1 MVNGVGTGHIHRIHR
16 IGHRLQMP
24 TREVQVKG
32 GVPKFD
38 MTEQQLNAAQVGTCL
53 QEMRCIA
60 VTAMSS
66 ET

>member
-1 MVNGVGTGHIHRIHR
+1 MVNGVGTGHIHRFQR

-53 QEMRCIA
+53 QEVSRIA
-60 VTAMSS
+60 VATISLK
-66 ET
+66 T